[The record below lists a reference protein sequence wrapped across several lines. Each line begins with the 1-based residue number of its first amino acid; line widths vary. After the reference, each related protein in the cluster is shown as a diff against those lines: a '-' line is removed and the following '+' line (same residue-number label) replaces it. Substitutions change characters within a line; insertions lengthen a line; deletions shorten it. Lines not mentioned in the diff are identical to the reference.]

1 MTNREVA
8 RYLTSIVF
16 DSNKCEHSD
25 GDLAVKTL
33 IEAVNCPSKYSM
45 GVGYTREDME
55 IAVFDFMCKYRKNGC
70 DYMDLG
76 EKEYLKQRGRSK

>member
-8 RYLTSIVF
+8 KYLTNIVF
-16 DSNKCEHSD
+16 NTNKCQHSEEN
-25 GDLAVKTL
+25 LAVKTL

-45 GVGYTREDME
+45 SVGYTREDME
-55 IAVFDFMCKYRKNGC
+55 KAVFDFMCKYRKNGQ

-76 EKEYLKQRGRSK
+76 EKEYLKQRYGH